1 MSQRASQPGTTPYR
15 TSCVLLS
22 CACCL
27 LGASCGG
34 GGAGSVSASASN
46 AVDTAP
52 TSTSSTVSAAGASP
66 GMSAPAS
73 LSKFDLSRW
82 KLDLPIDRHGGTGGS
97 GGTEFAA
104 QTIVAAQLLK
114 NFVDPYFYADSQGRL
129 IFTAPANG
137 AVTSPGVGSDHARS
151 ELREVYGGP
160 GADVNGDW
168 TGAGTLTGTC
178 AVQAVA
184 ARSQGAIIAQLR
196 GQTHDLALLV
206 FRPGTADVVLQV
218 YPRNA
223 SGSTH
228 AVTPLVGNV
237 QLGDAISYSLSFSGS
252 VLTATVN
259 GMTQSSTV
267 DASWVGAPLYF
278 KLGAYSVAP
287 NVGNASGDVTMVA
300 YSAFAVGH

>member
-1 MSQRASQPGTTPYR
+1 MSQCASQPGTKPHR
-15 TSCVLLS
+15 TRCALLFS
-22 CACCL
+22 ACCL
-27 LGASCGG
+27 LVASCGG
-34 GGAGSVSASASN
+34 GGTAGVSASASS
-46 AVDTAP
+46 VGDTSP
-52 TSTSSTVSAAGASP
+52 TTSNPTGSSPGASS
-66 GMSAPAS
+66 GTLAPAS
-73 LSKFDLSRW
+73 LSKFDLSSW
-82 KLDLPIDRHGGTGGS
+82 KLDLPIDRNGGTGGS
-97 GGTEFAA
+97 GGIEFPA

-114 NFVDPYFYADSQGRL
+114 NFVDPYFYADPQGQL

-137 AVTSPGVGSDHARS
+137 AVTSPGVGSDHVRS
-151 ELREVYGGP
+151 ELREVYSGP

-168 TGAGTLTGTC
+168 TGVGTLTGTC
-178 AVQAVA
+178 AVRAVA

-206 FRPGTADVVLQV
+206 FRPETADVVLQV

-228 AVTPLVGNV
+228 TVTPVV
-237 QLGDAISYSLSFSGS
+237 RDVHLGDAISYSLSFSGR

-259 GMTQSSTV
+259 GTTQSSTV
-267 DASWVGAPLYF
+267 DVSWVGAPLYF

-300 YSAFAVGH
+300 YSAFAVSH